1 MSNYDTPG
9 SLDGAIDD
17 VVREMMQVD
26 PRPGLRQRVAGSI
39 GARRQRTDGFR
50 LGLAWAASLAVVAI
64 VSVLLF
70 RSPEPSQPVHPPQ
83 VAVAPPAVPASPQA
97 GPQAVEA
104 RRTAPARVTQ
114 RRDPAPESI
123 FGPRADRVAAASVAP
138 SVTATTAP
146 ADADAIVDLPSF
158 PGALPRITPIGVAP
172 IHVTPLAITPLSVS
186 ALSHRR

>member
-17 VVREMMQVD
+17 AVREMMQVD

-39 GARRQRTDGFR
+39 GARPQQRAGLR
-50 LGLAWAASLAVVAI
+50 LGFAWAASLAVVAI

-104 RRTAPARVTQ
+104 LRTAPPRVTQ

-123 FGPRADRVAAASVAP
+123 FGPRANRVAAASVAP
-138 SVTATTAP
+138 SVPATPAP
-146 ADADAIVDLPSF
+146 ADADALVDLP
-158 PGALPRITPIGVAP
+158 PLPWALPRITPIGVAP
-172 IHVTPLAITPLSVS
+172 IHVTPIAITPLSVS

>member
-1 MSNYDTPG
+1 MSNFDRPG

-17 VVREMMQVD
+17 AVREMMQVD

-39 GARRQRTDGFR
+39 GARPQHRASFRHGF
-50 LGLAWAASLAVVAI
+50 AWAASFAVVAI
-64 VSVLLF
+64 VSALLF

-104 RRTAPARVTQ
+104 RPTAPPRVPP

-123 FGPRADRVAAASVAP
+123 FGPRANRVAAASVAP
-138 SVTATTAP
+138 SVPVTPAP
-146 ADADAIVDLPSF
+146 AGADAIVDLPPI
-158 PGALPRITPIGVAP
+158 PGALPPITPIGVAP
-172 IHVTPLAITPLSVS
+172 IHVTPIAITPLSVS